1 MGTEFGLPCVA
12 PMPVNKVLE
21 WIPNMAED
29 GPFVEGQA
37 IDEQDEWDVQ
47 VPGAAPEPVEVGLHG
62 ALRVPTLMHVVS
74 NASNDML
81 VGAEVLQ
88 ESVEQLSAVAKLMD
102 SKHSRARLKAIHV
115 SVAFSSS
122 FAHSA
127 ASRIPQL
134 RAFRSFAHMCYR
146 MHTSRKVI
154 NQKK

>member
-47 VPGAAPEPVEVGLHG
+47 VPGAAPEPVEIGLHG

-115 SVAFSSS
+115 SVVLFWFVRFAFAVLAYVVSK
-122 FAHSA
+122 H
-127 ASRIPQL
+127 
-134 RAFRSFAHMCYR
+134 
-146 MHTSRKVI
+146 VI
-154 NQKK
+154 KHGSVIRFVIECIQAEK

>member
-21 WIPNMAED
+21 WIPLMAED

-47 VPGAAPEPVEVGLHG
+47 VPGAAPEAVEIGLHG

-115 SVAFSSS
+115 SVVF
-122 FAHSA
+122 
-127 ASRIPQL
+127 RCL
-134 RAFRSFAHMCYR
+134 RFLRLPS
-146 MHTSRKVI
+146 
-154 NQKK
+154 

>member
-1 MGTEFGLPCVA
+1 
-12 PMPVNKVLE
+12 
-21 WIPNMAED
+21 MAED

-88 ESVEQLSAVAKLMD
+88 ESVEQLSAVVKLMD

-115 SVAFSSS
+115 SVVFDCSCCVCRLNRCVSET
-122 FAHSA
+122 
-127 ASRIPQL
+127 
-134 RAFRSFAHMCYR
+134 CYQA
-146 MHTSRKVI
+146 
-154 NQKK
+154 QKCHLFCD